1 MQDSSY
7 PGPRDAP
14 VFAAMQPAAPVY
26 SQGGYHR
33 TVAEQDHSQF
43 YLKKEPGQ
51 VAHLLPPCSS
61 PSHTQPGLQ
70 PEFVDFFHPPA
81 VSSHSQLTTLTN
93 YIPFPGE
100 FPPHP
105 PDNNAP
111 PGLANCG
118 KFEADIESLNRVR
131 RTILSTPQP
140 M

>member
-61 PSHTQPGLQ
+61 TSHTQPGLQ

-93 YIPFPGE
+93 YIPFNTQE
-100 FPPHP
+100 FPGHGHG
-105 PDNNAP
+105 
-111 PGLANCG
+111 PGHQESNCP

-131 RTILSTPQP
+131 RTILATP
-140 M
+140 